1 MGLCFAGGLM
11 GIFNPVIAGG
21 GGVSSGAKNYLT
33 AYVPSTSGVANTGN
47 GDFELNAT
55 TGWSLAHSSLISN
68 FPSTVG
74 SANAA
79 FSSAGGSHG
88 GSAASGNLALT
99 IANSGS
105 SSAQIAGLFSA
116 SYASSAATTAGDML
130 ISDAFSIDLEDQAK
144 VMTFKFYYS
153 VISNAGNG
161 NYSGTSSNSFG
172 VAIYDVSGAAWI
184 MPAGVWGMTQNA
196 GVGYCTGT
204 FQTTGGGQKYQIAV
218 FNANATAGSTTLY
231 FDDFSV
237 GPQTAP
243 MGPAMT
249 DFIAYT
255 PTFTGFGTPSN
266 VNFVWRRVGDCC
278 HVIGWF
284 TPGTNTA
291 TQAAITLPSGLTG
304 AGSPKITSTQVFG
317 VAVVGNN
324 QPAMYIITGAS
335 TTTVGLSEQQS
346 GSASGLTFINGSAL
360 SNAVNIAVDFMI
372 PINGWSSN
380 VNMSNDT
387 DTRVVAFRTTGT
399 ASGTLNS
406 SFNTTTWPAATVD
419 THGVFNGTT
428 TYTIPVTGYY
438 DMTMQ
443 VAIDGTYTL
452 GTNSQI
458 QILKNGS
465 AIQIQAEI
473 TAAAIGTANLQI
485 HIDAV
490 LCNAGDTITT
500 QVKTPAGSP
509 TYDTATGFSFW
520 SISRRSGPAVIA
532 ATESVNARYFASAT
546 VITGSLA
553 TIVWTTKDFDT
564 HLSMAS
570 GVYTIPVSGKY
581 QINSGL
587 ALAGTFSLN
596 ATSNMQLQKNGT
608 AVSETLNDAGGVI
621 TNSNIS
627 VGDIISCVA
636 GDTIRI
642 QALSSAVS
650 PSVVSS
656 NTKNFFSIAR
666 VGN

>member
-1 MGLCFAGGLM
+1 M

-372 PINGWSSN
+372 PITGWSSN
-380 VNMSNDT
+380 CNMSNDT
-387 DTRVVAFRTTGT
+387 DTRVVALQSNGAST
-399 ASGTLNS
+399 AVSGSYSTLQWI
-406 SFNTTTWPAATVD
+406 NTIND
-419 THGVFNGTT
+419 THAAMGSTQ
-428 TYTIPVTGYY
+428 YLIPVTGYY
-438 DMTMQ
+438 NMASQ
-443 VAIDGTYTL
+443 VILSGTQAL
-452 GTNSQI
+452 NGTAAFQFI
-458 QILKNGS
+458 KNGS
-465 AIQIQAEI
+465 VIQEFSEVF
-473 TAAAIGTANLQI
+473 GG
-485 HIDAV
+485 AV
-490 LCNAGDTITT
+490 TGNNAVGLALNSIKCNAGDTIAA
-500 QVKTPAGSP
+500 QIKSSALTPAIVAS
-509 TYDTATGFSFW
+509 TSDNFLTINRA
-520 SISRRSGPAVIA
+520 SGPAVIA
-532 ATESVNARYFASAT
+532 ATESVNMRYTNIAGTSIANSGSDIQVTFA
-546 VITGSLA
+546 
-553 TIVWTTKDFDT
+553 TKDYDS
-564 HLSMAS
+564 HGAYAS
-570 GVYTIPVSGKY
+570 GTYTAPISGKY
-581 QINSGL
+581 RVSVTFNFPVSTVYAVGNLVYASVYKNS
-587 ALAGTFSLN
+587 SLHSYGPLFTAPTTSGIGIGVAVI
-596 ATSNMQLQKNGT
+596 ATVNCN
-608 AVSETLNDAGGVI
+608 
-621 TNSNIS
+621 
-627 VGDIISCVA
+627 A
-636 GDTIRI
+636 GDTIYV
-642 QALSSAVS
+642 AVS
-650 PSVVSS
+650 
-656 NTKNFFSIAR
+656 NNRTAGATTLATTAGDNHLEIER